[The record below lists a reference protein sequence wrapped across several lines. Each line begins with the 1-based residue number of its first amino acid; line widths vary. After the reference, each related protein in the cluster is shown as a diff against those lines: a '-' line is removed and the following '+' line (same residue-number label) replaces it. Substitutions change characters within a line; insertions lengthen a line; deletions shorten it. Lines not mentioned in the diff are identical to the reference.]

1 MQNKFCIGT
10 MLWGTHTTA
19 EHAHDIINLA
29 LDNGIDF
36 FDTAQI
42 YPTFP
47 YKKNT
52 FGLSEKILGDWIRS
66 NKEDIRVS
74 TKLYSPIKAENIA
87 AAVEDSLQ
95 RLSVEQLDYCHL
107 HWPNREHYHFRNVCN
122 YNPVNTDTLQTL
134 DYFDKASDVLNT
146 LKQQGKI
153 NNICMSNETAWG
165 ITQWNQRLPLHSVQQ
180 EYSLLHRLFELDVAE
195 ACHHNDVKLLAWTPL
210 AGGLLTGKYTK
221 ELTPPNSRRSYGGL
235 GPRDNDNV
243 WAPIEKYNAI
253 AMSAGMTLTHM
264 SISWVLQNPLLEAV
278 ILGATNTEQLMYNL
292 NGVNELDSVII
303 EEIQSV
309 YKQHLLPF

>member
-1 MQNKFCIGT
+1 MENKICIGT
-10 MLWGTHTTA
+10 MLWGTHTSA
-19 EHAHDIINLA
+19 EEAHNIIYTA
-29 LDNGIDF
+29 LDNGVDF
-36 FDTAQI
+36 FDTAQR
-42 YPTFP
+42 YPAFP
-47 YKKNT
+47 YVEST
-52 FGLSEKILGDWIRS
+52 FGLSEKIIGDWNRS
-66 NKEDIRVS
+66 NTQKIKIS
-74 TKLYSPIKAENIA
+74 TKLYSPITPNEISF
-87 AAVEDSLQ
+87 AVDSSLQ
-95 RLSVEQLDYCHL
+95 RLGVDTLDYCHL
-107 HWPNREHYHFRNVCN
+107 HWPNREHYHFRNVWN
-122 YNPVNTDTLQTL
+122 YNPVNTNTSQTL
-134 DYFDKASDVLNT
+134 EYFDKASDVLNT

-153 NNICMSNETAWG
+153 KNICMSNETAWG
-165 ITQWNQRLPLHSVQQ
+165 VTQWNNRLPLHSVQQ

-195 ACHHNDVKLLAWTPL
+195 ACHHNNVKLLAWTPL

-264 SISWVLQNPLLEAV
+264 SIAWVLQNPLLEAV

-292 NGVNELDSVII
+292 NGINELDSVII

-309 YKQHLLPF
+309 YKQHPLPF